1 MRYHAVMTSTGG
13 QTGTSAPKRIV
24 VLGAGFGGVYA
35 LRRLHRTLH
44 GKATFTIVNRQNYF
58 LFTPLL
64 HEVATGSLA
73 PSTIVEPL
81 RTVFKCCGLDIRL
94 GDVKKVRLGD
104 KVVETTTG
112 DVPFDALVVALGA
125 ETNFY
130 GVPGTAEHALTLKSL
145 RDAIGMKQ
153 RMIGAFDAA
162 AMEKD
167 EAKRRALL
175 RFAVVGG
182 GPTGVELV
190 AEMADFI
197 FGTLYREYRGALAG
211 TKPEI
216 ILLQQGGELIP
227 QFTPATRGK
236 ALDTLRKKGIEV
248 RLFTAVTAVNANGVT
263 LGDGSRV
270 DASFVAWVAGVKP
283 ADVPFDVQV
292 AHDRAGR
299 VTVDANL
306 EIPGHPGAYVIGD
319 QASFL
324 QEGHPLPPFAQVA
337 VSMAEHAAANLARRL
352 EGVTPLPYRYKNRG
366 NLVSIGQWMAV
377 AEIGPFRFWGH
388 FAWWLWRTIYLTKF
402 ISFRKKFVI
411 ALQWTINLVSPR
423 DDAKI

>member
-1 MRYHAVMTSTGG
+1 MRYHAFMTMQAG
-13 QTGTSAPKRIV
+13 QSGSASKRVV

-35 LRRLHRTLH
+35 LRRLHRTFH
-44 GKATFTIVNRQNYF
+44 GKAHFTIVNRQNYF

-64 HEVATGSLA
+64 HEVATGSLSA
-73 PSTIVEPL
+73 STIVEPL

-94 GDVKKVRLGD
+94 GDVKKVRLAD
-104 KVVETTTG
+104 KVVETSSG
-112 DVPFDALVVALGA
+112 DVPFDALILALGA

-130 GVPGTAEHALTLKSL
+130 GIPGAAEHALTLKSL

-167 EAKRRALL
+167 EAKRRTLL

-190 AEMADFI
+190 AEMADFV
-197 FGTLYREYRGALAG
+197 FGTLFREYRAALGGA
-211 TKPEI
+211 KPEI
-216 ILLQQGGELIP
+216 LLLQQGPELIP
-227 QFTPATRGK
+227 QFTPATRAK

-248 RLFTAVTAVNANGVT
+248 RLHAAVRAVDAAGVT
-263 LGDGSRV
+263 LADGTRV
-270 DASFVAWVAGVKP
+270 ETAFVAWVAGVKP
-283 ADVPFDVQV
+283 VDVPFDVPV
-292 AHDRAGR
+292 ACDRAGR

-306 EIPGHPGAYVIGD
+306 EIPGYPGTYVIGD

-324 QEGHPLPPFAQVA
+324 QDGLPLPPFAQVA
-337 VSMAEHAAANLARRL
+337 VGMAEHAAANLARRL
-352 EGVTPLPYRYKNRG
+352 DGVALLPFRYRSQG
-366 NLVSIGQWMAV
+366 NLVSLGQWMAA